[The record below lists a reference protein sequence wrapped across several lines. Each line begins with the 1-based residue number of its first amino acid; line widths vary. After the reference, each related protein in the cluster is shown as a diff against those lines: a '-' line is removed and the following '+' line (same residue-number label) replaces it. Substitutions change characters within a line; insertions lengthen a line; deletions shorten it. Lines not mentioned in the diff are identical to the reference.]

1 MDAESNA
8 RRCMSFGF
16 SDKKSKSAIGQY
28 GNGFKTSS
36 MRLGADVI
44 VFSRSMK
51 RKKTRSIGLLSY
63 TFLAQTGLDRI
74 VVPMID
80 YEYNSSSGTW
90 NSLYSEQ
97 NFTSNLSLLLRW
109 SPFSTEEDLLRE
121 VCLTFGITLLLTC
134 SFLYAM

>member
-1 MDAESNA
+1 MDAEA
-8 RRCMSFGF
+8 MRRCMSFGF